1 MGGSRVR
8 VEKVCKGVRVTSGAY
23 DFIVYDYPDLSG
35 TFYAASVLAKTLGG
49 VLPSQEWLKVVYDN
63 LGFINP
69 LLEHKLN
76 HHNYY
81 WSSDEAKHGGEDAW
95 FMNMANGRV
104 LDFNIYDLPI
114 SVRVFSAV

>member
-1 MGGSRVR
+1 MIF
-8 VEKVCKGVRVTSGAY
+8 EKNLIQNNKIKLIPNPPTKYENKV
-23 DFIVYDYPDLSG
+23 
-35 TFYAASVLAKTLGG
+35 AKY
-49 VLPSQEWLKVVYDN
+49 LKEQYQSLEYKIVYDN

-69 LLEHKLN
+69 LLENKLN

-104 LDFNIYDLPI
+104 LDYNIYDLPI